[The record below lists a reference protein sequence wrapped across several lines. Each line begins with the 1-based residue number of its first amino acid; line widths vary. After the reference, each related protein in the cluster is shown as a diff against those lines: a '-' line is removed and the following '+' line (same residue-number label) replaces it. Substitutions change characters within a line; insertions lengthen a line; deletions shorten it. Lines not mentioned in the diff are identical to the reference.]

1 MKTVWAM
8 ALALTVLCSCDL
20 SVFYPKEDEEETGEA
35 AGAAPAGHTPSY
47 AVAVIEGQVKKTTT
61 TVNNTDAMEFLAR
74 EVPYLYDDDEAV
86 HHYVS
91 ESPPPLINDL
101 FFRAA
106 NTTGYYFYID
116 NSNSFPYSSYSIMD
130 GNTGYDGLSYGAS
143 LMHRIFSRN
152 YPPPMEQEN
161 LLFNGGTA
169 NLTDGLG
176 IITFQSFT
184 PAGMRNEIV
193 HSTETVTGEY
203 RFDDF
208 TLPYNGGYDIPID
221 KAYDQDVPV
230 TLYTHFTHTPDLA
243 TNYLSQ
249 TLHYY
254 ETLDIHVTEQYE
266 SMNRAVYKTVT
277 AFIDSALSVTNIQT
291 SSSVK
296 DFIREGNKI
305 TFTLNDYIN
314 PMKFEIARI
323 TVQDE
328 AAGTAQMKI
337 LQLK

>member
-1 MKTVWAM
+1 
-8 ALALTVLCSCDL
+8 
-20 SVFYPKEDEEETGEA
+20 VFYPKEEEEETGEA

-47 AVAVIEGQVKKTTT
+47 AVAVIEGQVKKTATT
-61 TVNNTDAMEFLAR
+61 ANNTDAMEFLAR

-86 HHYVS
+86 HHYIS
-91 ESPPPLINDL
+91 ESPVPLVNDL
-101 FFRAA
+101 FFCASTNA
-106 NTTGYYFYID
+106 NNYGYGND
-116 NSNSFPYSSYSIMD
+116 NSLPHSSYFLNF
-130 GNTGYDGLSYGAS
+130 GNGVLLTNTGYDGLIPPSYFTV
-143 LMHRIFSRN
+143 FSPA
-152 YPPPMEQEN
+152 YLPPMEQER
-161 LLFNGGTA
+161 LLFNGGTFVNTMYDIWFA
-169 NLTDGLG
+169 
-176 IITFQSFT
+176 SFV
-184 PAGMRNEIV
+184 PSGMRTEIV
-193 HSTETVTGEY
+193 YTAETVTGEY

-208 TLPYNGGYDIPID
+208 TLPYNGGYDIPPD
-221 KAYDQDVPV
+221 NTYGQDVPV
-230 TLYTHFTHTPDLA
+230 TLYTHFINQSDLS
-243 TNYLSQ
+243 LWK

-291 SSSVK
+291 SNSVK